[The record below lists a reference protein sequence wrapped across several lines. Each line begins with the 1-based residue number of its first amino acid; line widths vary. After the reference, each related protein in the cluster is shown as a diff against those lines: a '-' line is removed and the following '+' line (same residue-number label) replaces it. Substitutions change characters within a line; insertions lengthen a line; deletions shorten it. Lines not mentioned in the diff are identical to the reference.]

1 MSNTDHESYQNNFNE
16 LVSEFNRRYNEVD
29 NLNEKYKDSE
39 PRLIKMEEF
48 IEKCNALIADYYRI
62 IGSYDVGF
70 QLQTEDN
77 DRESQEITQS
87 ILKDLDRKLH
97 EVRAYKF
104 SYLYQINRHEN
115 LKLKDEVKAN
125 KSEILEMMGLF
136 FAIFAFVQINFMFIG
151 GFLEKYNGYR
161 LIFFIVTLNG
171 VLLTVIFLILE
182 VVGVIVYGEN
192 RFRVKCESD
201 SKFCKWFPASK
212 AKIKRSYLYTMMIL
226 VVFAS
231 FTFYM
236 SKDDKVLNYEL
247 AEDDK
252 EELEKS
258 IMEKIDREKIKLEI
272 KEELRKK

>member
-1 MSNTDHESYQNNFNE
+1 MGNTGHESYQNNFNE
-16 LVSEFNRRYNEVD
+16 LVSEFNRKYNEV
-29 NLNEKYKDSE
+29 NILNNRYKDSK
-39 PRLIKMEEF
+39 PKLIEMETF
-48 IEKCNALIADYYRI
+48 IKKCDALIADYYRI

-70 QLQTEDN
+70 QLQTEESN
-77 DRESQEITQS
+77 GESQEITES

-136 FAIFAFVQINFMFIG
+136 FAIFAFVQVNFMFIG

-161 LIFFIVTLNG
+161 LIFFIVTLNT

-192 RFRVKCESD
+192 RFRLKCESD
-201 SKFCKWFPASK
+201 SKFWKCFPASK
-212 AKIKRSYLYTMMIL
+212 AMIKRSYLYTMIIL
-226 VVFAS
+226 VALGS
-231 FTFYM
+231 FSFYM

-252 EELEKS
+252 EELKNS